1 MPPRS
6 LAPTRLTRRTA
17 LAGLGSLAGVP
28 YLAMLD
34 ADAAPLAY
42 ELVPRRLTE
51 GVWMIAGAQEAI
63 DSRNGGAIANIV
75 VLDSSAGAIVVDTGP
90 SRRYGEALAKLAR
103 ELTGKD
109 IARVYITHFHPD
121 HVFGNQAFDAA
132 TIAAPKG
139 VIDGLKKLGDDFAT
153 AMYHAV
159 GDWMRG
165 TEPVLPTRVVE
176 SGLEEIGDR
185 RLRLLPL
192 AGHTSSDL
200 AIFDERTGLLIA
212 GDLVFLDRAPTTP
225 HAELG
230 RWRVALATLG
240 AIPHSLLVPGHGPA
254 EPGGRGIEQTR
265 RWLDAIDELIR
276 DAFDRGLTMTET
288 AALPLPEWTGSIALA
303 RYELER
309 SVAHL
314 FPKLEAKDLPRVD
327 PKG

>member
-1 MPPRS
+1 MPRRPFERS
-6 LAPTRLTRRTA
+6 LLTRRTA
-17 LAGLGSLAGVP
+17 LAGLGSLAGMP
-28 YLAMLD
+28 YLAMFD
-34 ADAAPLAY
+34 AEAAPLAY
-42 ELVPRRLTE
+42 KLEPRRLAD
-51 GVWMIAGAQEAI
+51 GIWMIAGAQEAI
-63 DSRNGGAIANIV
+63 DSSNGGAIANIV
-75 VLDSSAGAIVVDTGP
+75 ILDSSEGAIVVDTGP

-109 IARVYITHFHPD
+109 VARVYITHFHPD
-121 HVFGNQAFDAA
+121 HVFGNQAFEAA
-132 TIAAPKG
+132 RIAAPKG
-139 VIDGLKKLGDDFAT
+139 VIDGLRKLGDDFST

-176 SGLEEIGDR
+176 IGLEEIGDR

-200 AIFDERTGLLIA
+200 AIFDERSGLIIA

-225 HAELG
+225 HAEIG

-240 AIPHSLLVPGHGPA
+240 GIPHSLLVPGHGPA
-254 EPGGRGIEQTR
+254 EPSGRGIDQTR
-265 RWLDAIDELIR
+265 RWLDTIDELIR

-309 SVAHL
+309 SVAHI
-314 FPKLEAKDLPRVD
+314 FPKLEAKELPRVD
-327 PKG
+327 GKG

>member
-1 MPPRS
+1 MPRRLRDQPW
-6 LAPTRLTRRTA
+6 LTRRAA

-42 ELVPRRLTE
+42 QLVPRKLAD
-51 GVWMIAGAQEAI
+51 GIWMIAGAQEAI
-63 DSRNGGAIANIV
+63 NSTNGGAIANII
-75 VLDSSAGAIVVDTGP
+75 VLDSSEGAIVVDTGP
-90 SRRYGEALAKLAR
+90 SRRYGEALASLAR

-132 TIAAPKG
+132 KIAAPQG
-139 VIDGLKKLGDDFAT
+139 VIDGLRKLGDDFAT

-176 SGLEEIGDR
+176 GGLEEVGDR

-192 AGHTSSDL
+192 AGHTDSDL
-200 AIFDERTGLLIA
+200 AIFDERSGLVVA

-225 HAELG
+225 HAEIG

-240 AIPHSLLVPGHGPA
+240 GIPHSLLVPGHGPA

-276 DAFDRGLTMTET
+276 DAFDKGLSMNEA
-288 AALPLPEWTGSIALA
+288 AALPLPEWTSSIALA

-309 SVAHL
+309 SVAHI
-314 FPKLEAKDLPRVD
+314 FPKLEAKELPRLD
-327 PKG
+327 GKG